1 MHRFPRFFLQTL
13 PLLGVTLG
21 LGLGGEAAAAV
32 PTAPGPRPLNVLLL
46 TSDDMNHDSV
56 GCYGGQ
62 IKDLT
67 PNIDRLAAEGMRF
80 QYAYSTVAV
89 CQPVREIMHT
99 GLYPHRNGAMGFF
112 PIKPEVRT
120 LNQQLH
126 DAGYLISMLGKNPH
140 YQPAEKFC
148 VDFAETQISRSPAK
162 LAEATRKFLALAR
175 QQSRPFFHHVN
186 CTDPHRPFI
195 GANGPNDLAGG
206 DAPSRWIKPGEIGA
220 VPGFLEELPEVRREV
235 AQYFTNVRRLDDCVG
250 AVLRALDE
258 SGERDHTLVLFYGGD
273 HGMSFPFAKSN
284 DYEDS
289 SRASFILRWPGV
301 IQPGRVDRD
310 HLVSTLDFTPT
321 LLEAT
326 GAAPLPGLDGRSF
339 LPVLRGE
346 HLPGWDRVFTFYN
359 QSSGRNWLLMR
370 CLRTKDR
377 SYIWNAWSDGQ
388 MQYRAENMNGL
399 TWRAMVKG
407 AETNPAIQERV
418 NFYLYR
424 TPEEF
429 YDMTDDRYERHNLI
443 HEPSRQPEI
452 EAMRRELLALLQRTG
467 DPLAPALAQRDRP
480 EVLAAIKQ
488 QLIQE
493 YVRPPKAKAATKGGK
508 SKAGKKA
515 KSGATTKA
523 KAIAPKGAS
532 DLIALILPTTVTAG
546 QPVTLQIRYH
556 LPTDAGTQAL
566 TVTLKDGDNAR
577 LQRKVVPA
585 EEDGVLAVTFDVP
598 ASLAGKSVRFAAF
611 VGEDFAQTPQQL
623 QSTPLPVR

>member
-1 MHRFPRFFLQTL
+1 MRSLRLLVL
-13 PLLGVTLG
+13 PLLWL
-21 LGLGGEAAAAV
+21 AV
-32 PTAPGPRPLNVLLL
+32 PTLSIAASAPSPQARLNVLLI
-46 TSDDMNHDSV
+46 TADDMNHDSA

-80 QYAYSTVAV
+80 HYAYSTVAV
-89 CQPVREIMHT
+89 CQPVRQIMHT

-112 PIKPEVRT
+112 PLRPEVRT

-126 DAGYLISMLGKNPH
+126 AAGYLISMIGKNPH
-140 YQPAEKFC
+140 YQPAENFC

-162 LAEATRKFLALAR
+162 LAEATVRFLAQAR
-175 QQSRPFFHHVN
+175 QQGRPFFHHVN

-195 GANGPNDLAGG
+195 GAGGPDDLANG
-206 DAPSRWIKPGEIGA
+206 DRPSRWIKPEEVA
-220 VPGFLEELPEVRREV
+220 HVPGFLEDLPDVRREV

-258 SGERDHTLVLFYGGD
+258 AGERDRTLVLFYGGD

-289 SRASFILRWPGV
+289 SRAAFILRWPGV
-301 IQPGRVDRD
+301 IAPGRVDRD
-310 HLVSTLDFTPT
+310 HLVSTIDFTPT

-326 GAAPLPGLDGRSF
+326 GAAPLPDLDGRSF
-339 LPVLRGE
+339 LPVLRGG

-370 CLRTKDR
+370 CLRTRDR

-407 AETNPAIQERV
+407 AETNPAIKARV
-418 NFYLYR
+418 DYYLYR

-429 YDMTDDRYERHNLI
+429 YDMTNDRFERHNLI
-443 HEPSRQPEI
+443 RDPARQPEI

-480 EVLAAIKQ
+480 EVLAAIKR
-488 QLIQE
+488 QLADQYE
-493 YVRPPKAKAATKGGK
+493 RPPKPKAATK
-508 SKAGKKA
+508 AGKKGKA
-515 KSGATTKA
+515 AATTSASAAPALATKGATP
-523 KAIAPKGAS
+523 APRSGK
-532 DLIALILPTTVTAG
+532 DLIALTLPETIAAG
-546 QPVTLQIRYH
+546 RPVTLQIRYH
-556 LPTDAGTQAL
+556 LPPDAGQHAL
-566 TVTLKDGDNAR
+566 TVTMKDGASNTR
-577 LQRKVVPA
+577 LDRKVVAA
-585 EEDGVLAVTFDVP
+585 EEDGVLAVTFEVP
-598 ASLAGKSVRFAAF
+598 ASQAGKSVRFAVF
-611 VGEDFAQTPQQL
+611 VGEDFRQTPQQI
-623 QSTPLPVR
+623 QSEPQAVK